1 MSLAILANFSVQAS
15 QQAHAG
21 GFDIVELLLGASGV
35 VRGVVVIL
43 LIMSLISWYIIG
55 YKWLYLSRAARQS
68 EKFLD
73 EFWRSKR
80 LDEVFSH
87 SESLPKSPV
96 VKLFRAAYGEL
107 TRLKRGQETDP
118 VASGAIENV
127 ERSLRR
133 ATTQQTTE
141 LESMIPFLATVG
153 SAAPFVGL
161 FGTVVGI
168 IDAFRS
174 IATQGSANLATVAPG
189 IAEALGTT
197 AIGLIAAVPAV
208 MAYNFFAR
216 KIKIQLG
223 DMDAFS
229 NDFLNL
235 SKRHFL

>member
-1 MSLAILANFSVQAS
+1 MQAS
-15 QQAHAG
+15 QQAHSG
-21 GFDIVELLLGASGV
+21 GFNIVELLLGASGV
-35 VRGVVVIL
+35 VRAVVVIL

-55 YKWLYLSRAARQS
+55 YKWLYLSRAAAQS

-80 LDEVFSH
+80 LDEVFAH

-107 TRLKRGQETDP
+107 TRLKRGQEAEA
-118 VASGAIENV
+118 ASSGGIENV

-141 LESMIPFLATVG
+141 LEGMIPFLATVG

-223 DMDAFS
+223 EMDAFS